1 VDIVVRRLDDPAF
14 MGTSGAFAVIL
25 NCVADD
31 KHIVLIH
38 GSWSRGEQLARAR
51 AAFEERGYAAH
62 TPTLR
67 HHELPLREGAMK
79 IASLSLRDYT
89 DDLVA
94 FVNSLNSPPL
104 LIGHSTG
111 GLLAQLVAAR
121 TRHAGLVAA
130 CPAPAAGI
138 FGTNPTNLRMS
149 LPWFLRPRPWA
160 KPVYTPT
167 SERFRRWIA
176 NTQTEDI
183 AREIYDGL
191 VCESGRANCE
201 IALAVAKLSKA
212 TVVDF
217 AAVTTPVLVL
227 GGECDRIVPAGVV
240 RQTAARYQHGT
251 YVEIPRSDH
260 MVFSGAVLPV
270 TVGHIHDWMATN
282 QVLAIA

>member
-1 VDIVVRRLDDPAF
+1 
-14 MGTSGAFAVIL
+14 M
-25 NCVADD
+25 ADT
-31 KHIVLIH
+31 KHVVLIH
-38 GSWSRGEQLARAR
+38 GSWSRGQQLAAAR
-51 AAFEERGYAAH
+51 AAFEKRGFAAH

-67 HHELPLREGAMK
+67 HHELPMQEGAMK

-94 FVNSLNSPPL
+94 FVNSLDSPPV

-138 FGTNPTNLRMS
+138 FATAPTNLRMS
-149 LPWFLRPRPWA
+149 LPWFLRSRPWA
-160 KPVYTPT
+160 NPVSPPTPAQ
-167 SERFRRWIA
+167 FRRWVTNA
-176 NTQTEDI
+176 QTDDT

-201 IALAVAKLSKA
+201 MLLAALKLSKA

-217 AAVTTPVLVL
+217 AAITGPVLVV
-227 GGECDRIVPAGVV
+227 GGERDRIVGAAVV
-240 RQTAARYQHGT
+240 RQTAGRYQHGT
-251 YVEIPRSDH
+251 PVILPGCDH
-260 MVFSGAVLPV
+260 MVFSGAALAL
-270 TVGHIHDWMATN
+270 TMSRIDDWITRN
-282 QVLAIA
+282 HVLATA